1 MNSLYVEESFNDKE
15 EIETETPSDEELT
28 DFKQKVSEWLKL
40 DDQIRKLNIAIK
52 ERKTHQK
59 ALEKNISAFMLKY
72 KYDNL
77 NTQQGLIKC
86 NIRMIN
92 LPIKLSTIKTNILN
106 TNLDPTE
113 IISGLRTLFIGDRPK
128 VQKQVLKRI
137 MPKISMSLDL

>member
-1 MNSLYVEESFNDKE
+1 MTSLYVEESFDDPD
-15 EIETETPSDEELT
+15 EITEAPTEEELN
-28 DFKQKVSEWLKL
+28 DFKLKVSEWLKL

-59 ALEKNISAFMLKY
+59 AIEKNISTFMMKY

-77 NTQQGLIKC
+77 NTQQGQIKC
-86 NIRMIN
+86 NIRMVN
-92 LPIKLSTIKTNILN
+92 LPIKLSTIKTNVLN
-106 TNLDPTE
+106 TNMDPNE